1 MIEDIKMKLV
11 ILQQALRQ
19 DERLVKSIRND
30 NELMLDYVD
39 DLDGYPEIVSN
50 YEEPFMKVME
60 NMDKINRFV
69 EQL

>member
-1 MIEDIKMKLV
+1 MKLV

-19 DERLVKSIRND
+19 DERLVKSIKND
-30 NELMLDYVD
+30 NNLILDYAD

>member
-1 MIEDIKMKLV
+1 LIEDIKMKLV